1 MNAGDVKPPEQRV
14 EAVERAL
21 TILNAFADGTPR
33 MGLSALAAR
42 AGFYPSTVLR
52 LSASLERFGYLH
64 RDSDGDFRL
73 GPALWRLGVLYQA
86 SFNLADY
93 VRPTLKALVEA
104 TGETASFYVREK
116 GKRICLYRQNGPRM
130 VRSHLDEGAEL
141 PLDRGAAGH
150 ILVAYSGKDT
160 GKDSGRHAK
169 VRSRG
174 YAISKGERDPE
185 LDRGGRAD
193 LPRRRHPRRRPRHRR
208 PQGAHDRRRL
218 PEGTHSPASG
228 GESLVPEA
236 RSLGRVMG

>member
-21 TILNAFADGTPR
+21 TILNAFADGAPR

-73 GPALWRLGVLYQA
+73 GPALWRPACSTRRASIWPTTSVPRSRRSSRPQA
-86 SFNLADY
+86 RLRA
-93 VRPTLKALVEA
+93 P
-104 TGETASFYVREK
+104 YVREK

-150 ILVAYSGKDT
+150 ILVAYSGEDS

-174 YAISKGERDPE
+174 YAISKGEREPNSTAVAVPIF
-185 LDRGGRAD
+185 RAGGTLVGALGIVGPKARMTDAACRRA
-193 LPRRRHPRRRPRHRR
+193 LTALQAEARALS
-208 PQGAHDRRRL
+208 QKLG
-218 PEGTHSPASG
+218 ASG
-228 GESLVPEA
+228 A
-236 RSLGRVMG
+236 